1 MTVIGI
7 TGPTGAGKTTLLEE
21 VGNLAG
27 GVIDCDEVYHGMLEY
42 GTVLPDQL
50 EKAFGPLRDSGGKI
64 DRKKL
69 GGIVFGDPDKL
80 ERLNAITHPAVK
92 REILRRIRVL
102 TSQGCRRIG
111 LDVPLL
117 YESGLDHVCDFVIG
131 VVAPEPAREERIVRR
146 DGISPEQA
154 RIRLAAQPDREFY
167 EALCDVLIEND
178 GDRQALRQSL
188 EQEMAQAMKETE

>member
-1 MTVIGI
+1 MAVKGRVNM
-7 TGPTGAGKTTLLEE
+7 ATLLQESTTYSTPE
-21 VGNLAG
+21 KIDDEDKTGLLERETVAG
-27 GVIDCDEVYHGMLEY
+27 GTEI
-42 GTVLPDQL
+42 GTD
-50 EKAFGPLRDSGGKI
+50 ADDGGVAGADGNV
-64 DRKKL
+64 DRKAL
-69 GGIVFGDPDKL
+69 GEIVFEDRSAMR
-80 ERLNAITHPAVK
+80 RLNAITHPAVK